1 MERLLKIA
9 EVERLTSLNRSD
21 IYKRIKNDEFPK
33 NVKTSIRAVAW
44 IESEIEKWIQERI
57 AQSRGE

>member
-9 EVERLTSLNRSD
+9 EVERLTSLDRSD
-21 IYKRIKNDEFPK
+21 IYKRMKNGEFPK

-44 IESEIEKWIQERI
+44 IESEIEKWIQEMI
-57 AQSRGE
+57 TQSRC